1 MPERPFAFAAD
12 SVFVQVRKAHRKMQS
27 LQLRPLTDLVCAKTC
42 KKTARKS
49 GISPFREQNLAAES
63 FCAAT

>member
-12 SVFVQVRKAHRKMQS
+12 SFFVQVRKAHIELQS
-27 LQLRPLTDLVCAKTC
+27 LHFVAGTCSLCGKTC
-42 KKTARKS
+42 KFTALES
-49 GISPFREQNLAAES
+49 GIRPKIAQKMRSKS